1 MPHTL
6 QVLPQLALI
15 RSGWSATPTMTPVN
29 PEQPLNLDDMER
41 DLADVELALGRLE
54 NGAYWTDELTGAPI
68 DASHLAANPTTRRNP
83 A

>member
-1 MPHTL
+1 
-6 QVLPQLALI
+6 
-15 RSGWSATPTMTPVN
+15 VN

-54 NGAYWTDELTGAPI
+54 NGTYWTDELTGAPI
-68 DASHLAANPTTRRNP
+68 DSSHLAANPTARRNP

>member
-6 QVLPQLALI
+6 QVAPQSALI
-15 RSGWSATPTMTPVN
+15 RTPSASTPTMTSVN

-41 DLADVELALGRLE
+41 DLADVELALGRLD
-54 NGAYWTDELTGAPI
+54 NGTYWTDELTGAPI
-68 DASHLAANPTTRRNP
+68 DSSHLATNPTARRNP